1 MDRPLELACY
11 IGSINVR
18 DIRGHMGSYYR
29 QPSFPP
35 TPKMI
40 IPLTPKSLS
49 MRIASGFPSLL
60 TIRPPMFNRRYH
72 LACQFADPQEIFKA
86 RNFCVAPHV
95 QPNCKMRSI
104 RSRGRKSSLNMTD
117 TRRRR
122 KTLPCERRRTFGAY
136 VEGRFAGD
144 AGSGKWRVASA
155 PAGGPWSGRWVAGF
169 GSVTGSTIT
178 LAPIFTRPY
187 RSATSSLVSRI
198 QPDETRFPIVSGL
211 LVP

>member
-1 MDRPLELACY
+1 MSEVFEGIWFPIADNIISTDSKNDHPANFQVAIDAHCKRLPIAPDHPTT
-11 IGSINVR
+11 NV
-18 DIRGHMGSYYR
+18 
-29 QPSFPP
+29 QPANPP
-35 TPKMI
+35 P
-40 IPLTPKSLS
+40 
-49 MRIASGFPSLL
+49 
-60 TIRPPMFNRRYH
+60 NH

-155 PAGGPWSGRWVAGF
+155 LAGGSWSGRWVAGF

-187 RSATSSLVSRI
+187 MSATSSLVSRI

>member
-86 RNFCVAPHV
+86 RTFVL
-95 QPNCKMRSI
+95 QLMF
-104 RSRGRKSSLNMTD
+104 SRTAKCEVFAAEGG
-117 TRRRR
+117 
-122 KTLPCERRRTFGAY
+122 PCEGRRTFCAY
-136 VEGRFAGD
+136 VEGRFDGD
-144 AGSGKWRVASA
+144 AGSCKWSQ
-155 PAGGPWSGRWVAGF
+155 
-169 GSVTGSTIT
+169 T
-178 LAPIFTRPY
+178 PI
-187 RSATSSLVSRI
+187 
-198 QPDETRFPIVSGL
+198 G
-211 LVP
+211 